1 MPMRKTGVSVAV
13 FAVLAFGLGA
23 ASAWPIDG
31 PGALLR
37 FAGHGLFLFVALLF
51 FQVILPRYA
60 GLPIRIL
67 MAMLLGIVAGWGL
80 PALGETAL
88 VTDYLGIFGR
98 LFILLLTVVIIPL
111 IFVSVLCGVASIGD
125 VRKLGALGA
134 KTLAFYFCTT
144 AAAVAVGITLVNLI
158 QPGAGH
164 GELKVEI
171 PVSAPKASPELISTV
186 VDLLVASDLITADA
200 GAGLIEDSLARNREE
215 RAEMSVG
222 AVIQSQVLP
231 MIIQNPVMA
240 GQNPIVIIFFA
251 LLLGAALA
259 TLGEKGEV
267 ALRVFQ
273 ALDKAF
279 IAIIMWVMLL
289 APLGVFALM
298 AQAISNLGLDY
309 IATLALYCVT
319 VLSGLGL
326 HFCVLTLIV
335 CPLIGG
341 ISPMRFLRGM
351 APAFGV
357 AFSSS
362 SSSATLPVSMECVS
376 KRVGADENITHFVLP
391 VGATINMDGTALYV
405 SVASLFIA
413 QVYNIDLSFQ
423 AQLMVF
429 LTAVLVSVGTAGIPG
444 ASIGLMSI
452 ILTSAGIPVEG
463 VGIVFGV
470 DRILDMSRTV
480 VNMTG
485 DSVGAVVISR
495 SEGLLH
501 DPVLED

>member
-1 MPMRKTGVSVAV
+1 MRKNGISLA
-13 FAVLAFGLGA
+13 ALGLLAFSLGA
-23 ASAWPIDG
+23 ASAWPMDG
-31 PGALLR
+31 ISGVLR
-37 FAGHGLFLFVALLF
+37 FGAHGLFLFVSLAF
-51 FQVILPRYA
+51 FQVILPRRA
-60 GLPIRIL
+60 GLPVRIL
-67 MAMLLGIVAGWGL
+67 IAMFLGILAGWRL
-80 PALGETAL
+80 PALGAASL

-134 KTLAFYFCTT
+134 KTLVFYFSTT
-144 AAAVAVGITLVNLI
+144 AVAVLIGMSLVNI
-158 QPGAGH
+158 IRPGAGH
-164 GELKVEI
+164 GELMAEARVEK
-171 PVSAPKASPELISTV
+171 PALSPEVLSAMV
-186 VDLLVASDLITADA
+186 EVLSAS
-200 GAGLIEDSLARNREE
+200 GLIAPEEAARLVEEYAARERDSHTDMPIGVA
-215 RAEMSVG
+215 
-222 AVIQSQVLP
+222 IQTRVLP

-259 TLGEKGEV
+259 TLGEKGAA
-267 ALRVFQ
+267 ALAVFQ

-279 IAIIMWVMLL
+279 ITIIMWVMLL
-289 APLGVFALM
+289 APLGVYALM
-298 AQAISNLGLDY
+298 AQAISNLGLEY

-326 HFCVLTLIV
+326 HFCILTLIV

-357 AFSSS
+357 AFSTS

-376 KRVGADENITHFVLP
+376 KRVGADANITHFMLP

-452 ILTSAGIPVEG
+452 ILTAAGIPVEG
-463 VGIVFGV
+463 VGIVIGV

-485 DSVGAVVISR
+485 DSVGAVVVSR

-501 DPVLED
+501 DPVIES